1 VNWDAEHGLRIV
13 YLDDSDA
20 LLAEAS
26 RVLTA
31 AGHKVQTALRL
42 SEAVGL
48 LGRSD
53 LVIIDFHM
61 PGVDGSEALL
71 RLRKQVD
78 PSTIVL
84 FYLYTSD
91 RQVALS
97 YKQYGFDGAF
107 TAKGDSDVLVSQVEA
122 AGRMLKLKRFRQQR
136 EA

>member
-1 VNWDAEHGLRIV
+1 MNWDAERGLRIV
-13 YLDDSDA
+13 YLDDSEA
-20 LLAEAS
+20 LLSEAS

-48 LGRSD
+48 IGQSD

-61 PGVDGSEALL
+61 PEVDGAEALL
-71 RLRKQVD
+71 RLRRQVD

-97 YKQYGFDGAF
+97 YKQYRFDGAF
-107 TAKGDSDVLVSQVEA
+107 TAKGDFDVLVSQVEA